1 MGGLEETLTLVRELK
16 LVNKADKGVYGH
28 LKREMW
34 RESLQYLEGHGEE
47 ETKHAHAALALNKE
61 QAKRER
67 KVQDWEARNSKL

>member
-1 MGGLEETLTLVRELK
+1 MGGLEETLTLVQELK
-16 LVNKADKGVYGH
+16 LVGKADKGVYGD

-47 ETKHAHAALALNKE
+47 ETRKGNAKLALEKE

-67 KVQDWEARNSKL
+67 RVQDWEARNSKL